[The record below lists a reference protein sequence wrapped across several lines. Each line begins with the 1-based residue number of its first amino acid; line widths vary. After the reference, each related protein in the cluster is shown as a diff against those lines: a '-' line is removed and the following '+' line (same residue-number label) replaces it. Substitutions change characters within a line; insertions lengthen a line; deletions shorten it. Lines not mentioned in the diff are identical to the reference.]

1 MSAGASGITASLQ
14 RLREGDRSAF
24 ADIAPLVYEEL
35 RGLAQRQMNGQPKG
49 HTLQATALVNEAFER
64 LLRLENPRW
73 RDRSHFLSAA
83 VCAMRC
89 VLVDHARKRGRV
101 RRAANGERIPLDD
114 MVEQIEAQTMN
125 LVELEDA
132 LVAMSA
138 HDPRM
143 ARIAEHAVFGGLS
156 VAEIANL
163 FDLSTR
169 TIERELKF
177 ARAWILR
184 QQR

>member
-1 MSAGASGITASLQ
+1 MSAGAPGITASLQ
-14 RLREGDRSAF
+14 RLRDGDRSAF
-24 ADIAPLVYEEL
+24 EDIAPLVYEEL

-64 LLRLENPRW
+64 LLRLENPLW
-73 RDRSHFLSAA
+73 KDRSHFLSAA

-89 VLVDHARKRGRV
+89 VLVDHARKRGRA
-101 RRAANGERIPLDD
+101 RRAANGDRIPLDD
-114 MVEQIEAQTMN
+114 LVEHLEAGGVD

-132 LVAMSA
+132 LEAMSA

-143 ARIAEHAVFGGLS
+143 ARIAEHSFFGGLS
-156 VAEIANL
+156 AAEIANL